1 MTLPYLTPI
10 LGPDLAA
17 LGIPA
22 PWGFGIADRVRFGEL
37 DALGHVNNTAYLR
50 WFESFRLPYLSHC
63 KVTQYRPEDP
73 RLVLA
78 EIGCRFRA
86 EMLNG
91 EDYIVTGR
99 TRSFRTSSFVMDYAV
114 WRLPDPLLCAEAHAV
129 IVLRSPDGSGKFPI
143 PGAAR
148 QAFEAGGAVSET

>member
-1 MTLPYLTPI
+1 MELQYLTP
-10 LGPDLAA
+10 LDAPVLRSF
-17 LGIPA
+17 GIPE
-22 PWGFGIADRVRFGEL
+22 PWNFGIADRVRFGEL

-114 WRLPDPLLCAEAHAV
+114 WRLPGPLLTAEAHAV
-129 IVLRSPDGSGKFPI
+129 IALRSPDGTGKFPI
-143 PGAAR
+143 PDAAR
-148 QAFEAGGAVSET
+148 QAFESDGAVSEA

>member
-1 MTLPYLTPI
+1 MTPPYLTPI

-17 LGIPA
+17 LGIPE
-22 PWGFGIADRVRFGEL
+22 PWSFGIADRVRFGEL

-50 WFESFRLPYLSHC
+50 WFESFRLPYLRHC

-114 WRLPDPLLCAEAHAV
+114 WRLPDPTLCAEAHAV
-129 IVLRSPDGSGKFPI
+129 IALRSPDGTGKFSI
-143 PGAAR
+143 PAAAR